1 MEFAVNYVNKGFNE
15 KYKFDKD
22 IYIKYP
28 GFKPSLEEFKNI
40 PKLDNKLLLHGIIP
54 SSGSIFDEHLCD
66 DMEYWAKIFK
76 ENNNKWVSLH
86 FYYEDKFC
94 QLDKME
100 EICYNN
106 IATIRKFLPG
116 TPIIIENVPY
126 QYGEHSF
133 CFDPEVINYYCSKY
147 DLGLLLDI
155 SHLCVYAENNNLD
168 VDDYLSKL
176 PLNKVRE
183 VHISGFYQDNI
194 GKYIDSHFEC
204 FNKVYELYEKIL
216 NLTNTIEMTTL
227 EYPVYNNMDVVN
239 GYLDNITYEEI
250 YNLQKSQL
258 NKLKEIYKNVEN
270 NFIKKECYNEFYK

>member
-1 MEFAVNYVNKGFNE
+1 MEFAVNFVNKEFNE

-66 DMEYWAKIFK
+66 EMEYWVKIFK

-106 IATIRKFLPG
+106 LATIRKFLPG
-116 TPIIIENVPY
+116 VPIIIENVPY
-126 QYGEHSF
+126 QYGNHSF
-133 CFDPEVINYYCSKY
+133 CFDPEVINYYCNKY

-176 PLNKVRE
+176 PLNE
-183 VHISGFYQDNI
+183 LYEIHIHNYYVKKDNI
-194 GKYIDSHFEC
+194 YFDSHFEC
-204 FNKVYELYEKIL
+204 NSKIYDIYNKIL
-216 NLTNTIEMTTL
+216 NTTDSVEMTTL
-227 EYPVYNNMDVVN
+227 EFPVSHPDPIVKE
-239 GYLDNITYEEI
+239 YLNKKNYEDI
-250 YNLQKSQL
+250 YNLQIEQI
-258 NKLKEIYKNVEN
+258 NVLKMICNLYK
-270 NFIKKECYNEFYK
+270 

>member
-1 MEFAVNYVNKGFNE
+1 MEFAVNYVNKEFNE

-28 GFKPSLEEFKNI
+28 GFKPSLYEFKNI

-66 DMEYWAKIFK
+66 EMEYWAKIFK

-94 QLDKME
+94 KLDKIE

-106 IATIRKFLPG
+106 IVTIRKYLPDI
-116 TPIIIENVPY
+116 PIIIENVPY

-176 PLNKVRE
+176 PLNKLYE
-183 VHISGFYQDNI
+183 IHISGYYVDNK
-194 GKYIDSHFEC
+194 GKYIDTHFEC
-204 FNKVYELYEKIL
+204 FDKVYEWYEKIINIANNVKL
-216 NLTNTIEMTTL
+216 TTL
-227 EYPVYNNMDVVN
+227 EYPVYNDIKIVN
-239 GYLDNITYEEI
+239 EYLSNITNEKI
-250 YNLQKSQL
+250 FNLQNIQL
-258 NKLKEIYKNVEN
+258 TKLREICEKC
-270 NFIKKECYNEFYK
+270 KK

>member
-1 MEFAVNYVNKGFNE
+1 MEFTVNYVNNEFNK

-66 DMEYWAKIFK
+66 EMQYWAKIFK
-76 ENNNKWVSLH
+76 ENNNKWVSFH

-126 QYGEHSF
+126 QYGNHNF
-133 CFDPEVINYYCSKY
+133 CFNPEVINYYCNKY

-155 SHLCVYAENNNLD
+155 SHLCVYAGNNNLD

-176 PLNKVRE
+176 PLNKIIE
-183 VHISGFYQDNI
+183 IHISGYYVDNN
-194 GKYIDSHFEC
+194 GKYIDTHFEC
-204 FNKVYELYEKIL
+204 FDKVYEWYEKIINIANNVKL
-216 NLTNTIEMTTL
+216 TTL
-227 EYPVYNNMDVVN
+227 EYPVYNDIKIVSE
-239 GYLDNITYEEI
+239 YLSNITNEKI
-250 YNLQKSQL
+250 FNLQNIQL
-258 NKLKEIYKNVEN
+258 TKLREICEKC
-270 NFIKKECYNEFYK
+270 KK